1 MGKFRGGMDFHP
13 GQPVRLPP
21 PPATLPAM
29 PLELFLKERPEVHAG
44 QIVRQDQPLT
54 LPRQIGKAAYICPAN
69 GIIREMV
76 PQADGSYRLRL
87 EPADDTVATALP
99 VGPPRGRRL
108 PEWFEAFKHVGPWT
122 DHDGGVG
129 LIAQLHAAQT
139 APPDTLIC
147 VGLDEYPPY
156 ADRSSLLT
164 SFPDDTVLG
173 TLILADLIG
182 AKNVSILAPKT
193 GAVIGRLR
201 PSCRNYRLKLKPV
214 QNIYPSANPT
224 MVTWAH
230 ASGKRSLPQ
239 GANPVSVGVM
249 LITPWT
255 AIRIGRWFT
264 LRKFDIV
271 RPMIIAQPEARE
283 PLAAAYAIPG
293 QPLSSLHPRLVLDGG
308 HRNLSLALG
317 NPMTGKLLRRGDMA
331 AGKPGAVVPADELLI
346 SILETTT
353 RPAADPCI
361 SCGWCADVC
370 PTSLRPAHMLE
381 LAKSHRQS
389 DYLIDQLSF
398 CIDCGLCSHVCPSEL
413 PLAQTF
419 RACNDEHRKPL
430 P

>member
-1 MGKFRGGMDFHP
+1 MGNFKGGMEFQP

-29 PLELFLKERPEVHAG
+29 PLELFLRERPEVHAG
-44 QIVRQDQPLT
+44 QIVRQGQPLT
-54 LPRQIGKAAYICPAN
+54 QPRQLGQAACVSPAS
-69 GIIREMV
+69 GIVREMA
-76 PQADGSYRLRL
+76 PEAGGGYRVRL
-87 EPADDTVATALP
+87 EPTEATVPTALP
-99 VGPPRGRRL
+99 IGPPRGRKL
-108 PEWFEAFKHVGPWT
+108 HQWFEALKNAGPWADRDGHVG
-122 DHDGGVG
+122 
-129 LIAQLHAAQT
+129 LMAQLHAAQT

-182 AKNVSILAPKT
+182 ARHVSILAPRNA
-193 GAVIGRLR
+193 AVVSRLR
-201 PSCRNYRLKLKPV
+201 PSCRNYRLKLKAIH
-214 QNIYPSANPT
+214 NTYPSADPT
-224 MVTWAH
+224 LVTWRH
-230 ASGKRSLPQ
+230 ATGNRALPY

-255 AIRIGRWFT
+255 AIRVGRWFT
-264 LRKFDIV
+264 LRKLDIV
-271 RPMIIAQPEARE
+271 RPMIIAQPEAKAS
-283 PLAAAYAIPG
+283 LCAAYAIAG
-293 QPLSSLHPRLVLDGG
+293 QPLASLHPRLALDGG

-331 AGKPGAVVPADELLI
+331 AGKPGAVVPYDQLLI
-346 SILETTT
+346 SILQDTV

-370 PTSLRPAHMLE
+370 PTSLRPAYMLE
-381 LAKSHRQS
+381 LARNHHQN
-389 DYLIDQLSF
+389 DHLIDQLSF

-419 RACNDEHRKPL
+419 RACHDEHRQPIT
-430 P
+430 